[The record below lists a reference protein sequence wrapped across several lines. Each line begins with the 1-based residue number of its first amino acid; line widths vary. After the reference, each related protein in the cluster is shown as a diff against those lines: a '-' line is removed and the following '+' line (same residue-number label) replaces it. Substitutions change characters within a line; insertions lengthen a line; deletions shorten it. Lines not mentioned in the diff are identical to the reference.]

1 MPHGRDGQFTFTV
14 PEQQQKQQHQQRV
27 QSQQHEADEEHFA
40 TAAWAS
46 APQTPDTASTAAID
60 YLSGESAD
68 ESDSHKHTHNDG
80 YGAVLHHQHN
90 HTHNH
95 NHSHSHQHF
104 HFYLGPAQ
112 RRRHLHHH
120 ATQSPSPAPASAHQS
135 AADLCEP
142 QDPLTWLLA
151 ASASAPAPAPS
162 SLSSARVAEL
172 LEAHG
177 VGQQGWGS
185 AADADTARRWSQ
197 RCHTLAS
204 SSGAAADEDD
214 EFGRNDPHWD
224 DMLTF
229 RQTRV
234 RVPRE
239 RAWSGAAS
247 VSASAS
253 EASPERSSSFS
264 SFSAGGGGRWW
275 RLLPMAT
282 SAAGRAVC
290 FTALPVCAV
299 VAWCAVPLKTG
310 AAHKLDFWFFLVF
323 YYGLYNAVALALVTQ
338 IFHVYSLTWWP
349 RSVGG
354 VAANVI
360 SWLFAT
366 LLGALVHVLGTGI
379 ERIPLAW
386 TALTLLTL
394 LLPVA
399 VSFASIQRHHRRSM
413 RRRRWASAAGAGT
426 TAASDSDAGGL
437 LRHDYNAHSQQHPL
451 IATSVEWRTP
461 ASYRRFLWFC
471 SSFLLW
477 YAALAAGEYLAY
489 VYIDTLPHT
498 TKDGFYYVYSWIATI
513 NVLSVLAN
521 WVVTSK
527 IRSWPLQYIY
537 SMYFFTTYFIFY
549 RNLFA
554 RLQNPEQV
562 VLLQLGSSMWVVLV
576 YPLRMA
582 RPVYRALAFLLR
594 WSDADYPYET
604 YVRQLGRSFFLRNKA
619 ENATMLG
626 FLCWVSVLHFGPNSS
641 HYPYFRFEPKDD
653 EFSYEYALTIRAS
666 AYVWASELV
675 ASRVVRFIFRRVYA
689 LDIGAEAVYDFKRYP
704 HVVPVLVL
712 VTVHVLQNI
721 LFGLIRLDF
730 A

>member
-27 QSQQHEADEEHFA
+27 QSQQHEADAEHFA

-95 NHSHSHQHF
+95 NHSHQHF

-120 ATQSPSPAPASAHQS
+120 ATQSPPPAPASAHQS

-247 VSASAS
+247 VSASVSASAS
-253 EASPERSSSFS
+253 EASPERSSSSS
-264 SFSAGGGGRWW
+264 SFSAGGGGGRWW

-310 AAHKLDFWFFLVF
+310 AAHKLDFWFFLV
-323 YYGLYNAVALALVTQ
+323 
-338 IFHVYSLTWWP
+338 
-349 RSVGG
+349 
-354 VAANVI
+354 
-360 SWLFAT
+360 
-366 LLGALVHVLGTGI
+366 
-379 ERIPLAW
+379 
-386 TALTLLTL
+386 
-394 LLPVA
+394 
-399 VSFASIQRHHRRSM
+399 
-413 RRRRWASAAGAGT
+413 
-426 TAASDSDAGGL
+426 
-437 LRHDYNAHSQQHPL
+437 
-451 IATSVEWRTP
+451 
-461 ASYRRFLWFC
+461 
-471 SSFLLW
+471 
-477 YAALAAGEYLAY
+477 
-489 VYIDTLPHT
+489 
-498 TKDGFYYVYSWIATI
+498 
-513 NVLSVLAN
+513 
-521 WVVTSK
+521 
-527 IRSWPLQYIY
+527 
-537 SMYFFTTYFIFY
+537 
-549 RNLFA
+549 
-554 RLQNPEQV
+554 
-562 VLLQLGSSMWVVLV
+562 
-576 YPLRMA
+576 
-582 RPVYRALAFLLR
+582 
-594 WSDADYPYET
+594 
-604 YVRQLGRSFFLRNKA
+604 
-619 ENATMLG
+619 
-626 FLCWVSVLHFGPNSS
+626 
-641 HYPYFRFEPKDD
+641 
-653 EFSYEYALTIRAS
+653 
-666 AYVWASELV
+666 
-675 ASRVVRFIFRRVYA
+675 
-689 LDIGAEAVYDFKRYP
+689 
-704 HVVPVLVL
+704 
-712 VTVHVLQNI
+712 
-721 LFGLIRLDF
+721 
-730 A
+730 